1 MKLPNCA
8 DAIVQEIKL
17 TGYLLDEENSKG
29 KSFFFNRIGFDKHN
43 FLLLSEALERLA
55 CSGEVIG
62 TELAKFGMKYRVVG
76 NLDNPLERDVKVLS
90 IWIFDTDTGSSVP
103 RLVTAYPH

>member
-1 MKLPNCA
+1 MQLPNCA

-29 KSFFFNRIGFDKHN
+29 KSHFFNRIGFDKVN
-43 FLLLSEALERLA
+43 FLLLGEALKKLA

-62 TELAKFGMKYRVVG
+62 TELAKFGMKYRVMG
-76 NLDNPLERDVKVLS
+76 FLSNPFGRNMVVLS
-90 IWIFDTDTGSSVP
+90 IWIIDTGNSAP
-103 RLVTAYPH
+103 RLVTAYPY